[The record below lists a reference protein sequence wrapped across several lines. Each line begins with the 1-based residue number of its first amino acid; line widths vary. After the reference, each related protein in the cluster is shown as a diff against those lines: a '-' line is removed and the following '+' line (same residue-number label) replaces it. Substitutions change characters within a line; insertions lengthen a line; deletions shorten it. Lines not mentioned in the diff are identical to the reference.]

1 MINTADINNFWN
13 WFKANG
19 YNLQSDKY
27 PNDSFRELDKRVYD
41 MGLYWEAGPG
51 VQKGNLLTISVSGR
65 RELLDKAKDLVAS
78 APVIDDWEFDVLKKP
93 KTNWDKLEIP
103 NDNIK
108 ISATNWT
115 YTLLKYKDGK
125 REILIKGESLSD
137 FEKDKRI
144 ELAEIVLT
152 NLLGEE
158 RMMNELD
165 YLDVLELND
174 TTYNTRDIKGLTQQ
188 LEYLKSEKL

>member
-1 MINTADINNFWN
+1 MINTADINNFWR
-13 WFKANG
+13 WFKTNSDS
-19 YNLQSDKY
+19 LQSDKY
-27 PNDSFRELDKRVYD
+27 PNDLFTELDKRLYD
-41 MGLYWEAGPG
+41 IGLYWEAGPG
-51 VQKGNLLTISVSGR
+51 VKKENLLTISVSGR
-65 RELLDKAKDLVAS
+65 RELLDKAKELVAN

-93 KTNWDKLEIP
+93 KTNWDILEIP

-108 ISATNWT
+108 ISAINWT

-165 YLDVLELND
+165 YLDVLELHD
-174 TTYNTRDIKGLTQQ
+174 TTFDTRDIKGLTQQ
-188 LEYLKSEKL
+188 LEYIKNGA

>member
-13 WFKANG
+13 WFRANSD
-19 YNLQSDKY
+19 NLQSDKY
-27 PNDSFRELDKRVYD
+27 PNNSFSELDKRVYE

-51 VQKGNLLTISVSGR
+51 EQKENLLTISVGGQ
-65 RELLDKAKDLVAS
+65 RELLDKAKSLVS
-78 APVIDDWEFDVLKKP
+78 NAPLIDNWEFHLLKKP
-93 KTNWDKLEIP
+93 KINWDNLEIP

-108 ISATNWT
+108 ISAADWT

-125 REILIKGESLSD
+125 REILIKGESLSG
-137 FEKDKRI
+137 FEKDKKI

-158 RMMNELD
+158 RMMNELN
-165 YLDVLELND
+165 YLDVLELDD
-174 TTYNTRDIKGLTQQ
+174 TTYDTRDIKGLTQQ
-188 LEYLKSEKL
+188 LDYLKNGA